1 MVGKFCQPP
10 VEIGL
15 TDLKKLGKGGGHAPV
30 PQLPIPLP
38 LTCDS
43 SLMSQ
48 RFSRE
53 LKNYA
58 GTEVEGWNEFA
69 ETAKNKLIKINNNF
83 FIFIIYLLLKLLLY
97 CKTKNLA

>member
-1 MVGKFCQPP
+1 M
-10 VEIGL
+10 
-15 TDLKKLGKGGGHAPV
+15 

-38 LTCDS
+38 LACNS
-43 SLMSQ
+43 PLMSQ

-83 FIFIIYLLLKLLLY
+83 FIFIIYLLLSYYFVFSLS
-97 CKTKNLA
+97 NFVAF